1 MTINL
6 PVRDCSP
13 APTVDKN
20 EPMITTKGWG
30 HARSATAKPPPTLSP
45 NLLKTMNDL
54 SLNNI
59 KKRLLIKVVCIIKT
73 LDSISQKTVDITDKY
88 TIRYLILFNLKWGKK
103 LNWNVLNIHER

>member
-1 MTINL
+1 MKNL

-45 NLLKTMNDL
+45 NLLKWWMT
-54 SLNNI
+54 
-59 KKRLLIKVVCIIKT
+59 
-73 LDSISQKTVDITDKY
+73 
-88 TIRYLILFNLKWGKK
+88 YL
-103 LNWNVLNIHER
+103 